1 MTVVGR
7 FKKRISSSV
16 KPLSWHYSL
25 VKFFFFFL
33 LSDHQTIGMTT
44 NLLAE
49 AKFMQ
54 VSKRPE
60 LEQVK
65 FCGVL

>member
-7 FKKRISSSV
+7 FKKRISSSFMALQPG
-16 KPLSWHYSL
+16 KI
-25 VKFFFFFL
+25 FFFL

-54 VSKRPE
+54 VSKRSE

>member
-25 VKFFFFFL
+25 INFFFFFFAL
-33 LSDHQTIGMTT
+33 
-44 NLLAE
+44 
-49 AKFMQ
+49 
-54 VSKRPE
+54 
-60 LEQVK
+60 
-65 FCGVL
+65 